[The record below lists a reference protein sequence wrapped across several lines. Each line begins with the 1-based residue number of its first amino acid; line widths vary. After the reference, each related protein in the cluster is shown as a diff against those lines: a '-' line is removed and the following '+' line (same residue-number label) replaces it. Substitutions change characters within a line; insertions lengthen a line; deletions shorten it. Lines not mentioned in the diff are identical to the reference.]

1 MTSREFWHAVAVI
14 VVMSLLIGIIAG
26 SWWHSFWMGFAVWLA
41 TEGVLVSLLLMKAI
55 KDEQ

>member
-1 MTSREFWHAVAVI
+1 MTSREFWHATAVI

-26 SWWHSFWMGFAVWLA
+26 SWWHSFWVGFAVWLA

-55 KDEQ
+55 KDE